1 MNEYPLVS
9 AMMLI
14 RKSDV
19 AELERAINCFE
30 KQTYPYK
37 ELIIIN
43 NANTQFEASGVNI
56 DARENVFLIDT
67 PSKLPAGSA
76 RNYGILAANG
86 QILAQFDAD
95 CWHDPHRLEDQ
106 IQEMAKNSAHICML
120 SKGLSFS
127 YNSGAANNW
136 ENDWNYILNTMI
148 YVRPSNIDYSPV
160 DKGEE
165 YSILTKML
173 KSGMIATHLNKP
185 EYICKIVPSGEP
197 KNEITLSSVSEQYKK
212 VIENILMERNT

>member
-1 MNEYPLVS
+1 MSEHPLVS
-9 AMMLI
+9 AIMLI
-14 RKSDV
+14 RKSDI
-19 AELERAINCFE
+19 AELEIAIECFE

-56 DARENVFLIDT
+56 DARENVFLVDT

-95 CWHDPHRLEDQ
+95 CWHDPHRLEHQ
-106 IQEMAKNSAHICML
+106 ILEMAKNSAHICML
-120 SKGLSFS
+120 SRGLCFS
-127 YNSGAANNW
+127 YNSGRVNYW
-136 ENDWNYILNTMI
+136 ENGENYILNTMI
-148 YVRPSNIDYSPV
+148 YVRPSNIDYSQV

-165 YSILTKML
+165 YSILTKMF
-173 KSGMIATHLNKP
+173 KSGMIVTYLNKP
-185 EYICKIVPSGEP
+185 EYICKIVPSDEP
-197 KNEITLSSVSEQYKK
+197 RNEITLSSVSEQHKK